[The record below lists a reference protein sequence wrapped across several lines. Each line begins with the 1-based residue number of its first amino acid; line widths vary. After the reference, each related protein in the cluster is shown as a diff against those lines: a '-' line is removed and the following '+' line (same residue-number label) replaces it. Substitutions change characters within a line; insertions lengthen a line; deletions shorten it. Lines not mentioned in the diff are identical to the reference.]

1 MGAGISLLV
10 FFAPFFVFV
19 LVLTSYSYYR
29 HVRRNEEIGRFLAN
43 ARPNRAPS
51 VNYLMN
57 NWEYIDD
64 LPSDDTENVCPICFG
79 SLFLSRKSAVASE
92 ENKEIITLSPDQ
104 VVNNDDNITIN
115 NDRQKSSASLCVID
129 GPVVQ
134 LPCKHMYHEI
144 CIQQW
149 ALDKNHCPTCRYK
162 PTQNKEEPITGVVV
176 SVDSVPVSN
185 AQAAVALEEGRGPG
199 HAPSQLVPAVD
210 IDTISGVNPLTAP
223 R

>member
-1 MGAGISLLV
+1 MGSGISLLI
-10 FFAPFFVFV
+10 FLAPFFFFVIVF
-19 LVLTSYSYYR
+19 TAYTYYR
-29 HVRRNEEIGRFLAN
+29 RFRRNEEIARFLAN
-43 ARPNRAPS
+43 ARPDRTPS
-51 VNYLMN
+51 VNNLMN
-57 NWEYIDD
+57 NWDYIDE

-92 ENKEIITLSPDQ
+92 ENKETTLSPDRA
-104 VVNNDDNITIN
+104 VNNDENIVIN
-115 NDRQKSSASLCVID
+115 SDRQKSSASICVID

-162 PTQNKEEPITGVVV
+162 PTQNRDALITCVVV

-185 AQAAVALEEGRGPG
+185 AQAVVALEEGRGPG

-210 IDTISGVNPLTAP
+210 VDTISGVNPLTAP